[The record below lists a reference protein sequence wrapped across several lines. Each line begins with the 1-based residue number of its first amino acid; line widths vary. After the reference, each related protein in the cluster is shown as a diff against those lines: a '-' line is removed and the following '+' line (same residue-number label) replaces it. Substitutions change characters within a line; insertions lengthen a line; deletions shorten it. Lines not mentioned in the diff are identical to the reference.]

1 MFGLPEF
8 IKAMQ
13 RTRPPEPTWRQ
24 LLGLLLVIA
33 GVPFVTHCAHKLVTS
48 RSFSSDDLG
57 ILAVGVLVA
66 LIVASPEII
75 KTIKA
80 SRRKASGRR

>member
-24 LLGLLLVIA
+24 PLGLLLVIA
-33 GVPFVTHCAHKLVTS
+33 GVPFVTHYAHELATS
-48 RSFSSDDLG
+48 RSFSADDIG
-57 ILAVGVLVA
+57 ILAVGVLGT

-80 SRRKASGRR
+80 SRRR